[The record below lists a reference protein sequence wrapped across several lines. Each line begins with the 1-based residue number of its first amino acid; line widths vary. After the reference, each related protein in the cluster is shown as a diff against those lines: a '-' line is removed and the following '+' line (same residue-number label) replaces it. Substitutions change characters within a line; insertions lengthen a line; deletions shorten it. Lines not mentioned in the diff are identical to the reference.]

1 MGSVSAV
8 LDGELYLGNAHASSD
23 EALLRRLEIQRVVS
37 VGCRTRAL
45 DGVRWFHV
53 GVLDRGNQD
62 ITACLPE
69 MAAFIEDGLSQGER
83 VLVHCRAGICR
94 SPALVAGFLAY
105 SGRVPQISEA
115 LKLVRARRSI
125 ARIRPEFIAQLEERF
140 PASEPNGG
148 AGAAAAS
155 TGASGDRN
163 GLRLIFLDIDGVLLP
178 IVAGSHNQTFPDR
191 CLSALSRVLDATGA
205 TIVLSS
211 TWRVDTS
218 AIDHITEEFKRFAR
232 EHAGPLG
239 EVLGFQ
245 YMTDPQNHSVRQ
257 WEIAQWLASFDGRE
271 TWVSPC
277 CFPRPRAVPASRT
290 VSNDFFTPPPF
301 SSRCSERVRFLAYR
315 ALSVCLVWRKV
326 AWSPGSRSMTMS
338 PSCRTCDML
347 TSFQGTPFLLI
358 VQSVSRRRMPTP
370 LFRFCC
376 PAARGL

>member
-271 TWVSPC
+271 TVESWVALDDDESIVQDMRYADE
-277 CFPRPRAVPASRT
+277 FSGHAVLVDSAVGLT
-290 VSNDFFTPPPF
+290 EENADAAIQILL
-301 SSRCSERVRFLAYR
+301 SRCPG
-315 ALSVCLVWRKV
+315 ALGRKKD
-326 AWSPGSRSMTMS
+326 ADEDETKKTRKK
-338 PSCRTCDML
+338 
-347 TSFQGTPFLLI
+347 
-358 VQSVSRRRMPTP
+358 RRR
-370 LFRFCC
+370 
-376 PAARGL
+376 